1 MSVPTKELK
10 FIHITK
16 TAGSSIETVGLEKN
30 KRWGIHHKEYGF
42 WHEIFSNKPNSL
54 KSKYDWFMV
63 VRNPYNR
70 IISEYNF
77 IANSLG
83 LENHTVDEFNRFIKR
98 WMLNASNNKE
108 NHPMYG
114 RINGDHFTEQYKY
127 YDPSVIIHILKFEN
141 ITEEFNNLMKK
152 YNYDIIL
159 NKKVQ
164 VSKIYFNLKDISNE
178 NIELIKTIYKND
190 FEIFGYSTDINDYL
204 KITKTIIPGDY
215 EIKKILKYIPISRNA
230 NKYIMDITK
239 KLSVKWAED
248 QGDYGWK
255 FEKFINKSKD
265 LKSKYD
271 WFMVVRNP
279 YTRILSEYAFLKSTV
294 YLNCNHNVKD
304 FNRIINKW
312 INNISNNAENHPKY
326 GRKIGD
332 HFTEQYKYYD
342 SDYKIHLVKYENLQE
357 ELNTI
362 LKMYNYSHISEEYI
376 VENKFPYSIDDIN
389 QENISLINSVYKKDF
404 ELFGYETIGVDSP
417 VILLKTELEDNK
429 HTIQKQLKYIHI
441 TRTAGT
447 SIEQTGLDS
456 KLFWGR
462 YDISYGIFDEPFILK
477 SDNLKNKYDWFTI
490 VRNPYT
496 RILSEYNYL
505 KVVLRIKN
513 ADDPIIFNN
522 YLDKWLSII
531 KNSGKIHGHH
541 LIQQHKY
548 LDSNYAINILKYE
561 NLIEDFN
568 KLMAKY
574 EYSIVLNKKVS
585 VSNSVLNIENI
596 TPANILLIKTVY
608 KKDFEDFGYASEY
621 IP

>member
-42 WHEIFSNKPNSL
+42 WHEIFPNKATSL
-54 KSKYDWFMV
+54 KQKYDWFMV
-63 VRNPYNR
+63 VRNPYKR

-83 LENHTVDEFNRFIKR
+83 LKNHSVDEFNKFIKR

-190 FEIFGYSTDINDYL
+190 FEIFGYSTDTKDYL
-204 KITKTIIPGDY
+204 KVSETIIPIDY
-215 EIKKILKYIPISRNA
+215 EIKRILKYIPISRNA
-230 NKYIMDITK
+230 NKYIKDITK

-248 QGDYGWK
+248 QDDYGWK

-279 YTRILSEYAFLKSTV
+279 YTRILSEYAFLKSTL
-294 YLNCNHNVKD
+294 YLNTTHSIAQ
-304 FNRIINKW
+304 FNRIINIW
-312 INNISNNAENHPKY
+312 INNVSNNIENHPKY

-332 HFTEQYKYYD
+332 HFTEQYHYYD
-342 SDYKIHLVKYENLQE
+342 SNYKIHIVKYENFQE

-362 LKMYNYSHISEEYI
+362 LKMYNYAHISEEHTI
-376 VENKFPYSIDDIN
+376 ENNLPYSIDDISE
-389 QENISLINSVYKKDF
+389 ENIDLINKVYKKDF
-404 ELFGYETIGVDSP
+404 EEFGYETINVDTS
-417 VILLKTELEDNK
+417 IISIKTELEDNK
-429 HTIQKQLKYIHI
+429 VILQKELKYIHI

-447 SIEQTGLDS
+447 SVEQIGLDS
-456 KLFWGR
+456 KLLWGR
-462 YDISYGIFDEPFILK
+462 YDISYGIFDEPFMLK
-477 SDNLKNKYDWFTI
+477 SHKLKDNYEWFTI

-496 RILSEYNYL
+496 RLLSEYNYL

-513 ADDPIIFNN
+513 ADDPKIFNN
-522 YLDKWLSII
+522 YLEKWLTTI
-531 KNSGKIHGHH
+531 KNSGKVHGHH
-541 LIQQHKY
+541 LVQQYKY
-548 LDSNYAINILKYE
+548 LDLNYTTTILRYE
-561 NLIEDFN
+561 NLLEDFN
-568 KLMAKY
+568 NLMAKY
-574 EYSIVLNKKVS
+574 EYSIVLNKSVS
-585 VSNSVLNIENI
+585 VSNSVLNIDNI
-596 TPANILLIKTVY
+596 TPKNILLIKTVY
-608 KKDFEDFGYASEY
+608 KKDFEEFGYSSEY